1 MAKSNIKIEAR
12 EYKLSGEMHTDN
24 ADQGIIMLETDSSE
38 LDLMDYIKE
47 FSEDAVEISIKNKV
61 EEDLF

>member
-1 MAKSNIKIEAR
+1 MAKSNIKIEAK
-12 EYKLSGEMHTDN
+12 EYKLSGVLHTDN

-38 LDLMDYIKE
+38 LDLMEYIKE
-47 FSEDAVEISIKNKV
+47 FSEDTVEISIKNKI